1 MELLDEPPSLLRPVA
16 DCSHAVDLFWR
27 GLDLGSNRWTLSF
40 GIGGNSPLPER
51 VDDRFG
57 IGWYYVG
64 ISDEFDALANLID
77 DGQGV
82 ELFYDI
88 AISETFRLAVNLQ
101 VVDPT
106 FTGADTAVVPGVRG
120 RIEF

>member
-1 MELLDEPPSLLRPVA
+1 MNKPV
-16 DCSHAVDLFWR
+16 HAR
-27 GLDLGSNRWTLSF
+27 AASS
-40 GIGGNSPLPER
+40 S
-51 VDDRFG
+51 
-57 IGWYYVG
+57 
-64 ISDEFDALANLID
+64 ID

-82 ELFYDI
+82 ELFYDF
-88 AISETFRLAVNLQ
+88 AMSEVFRFAVNLQ

>member
-1 MELLDEPPSLLRPVA
+1 MCV
-16 DCSHAVDLFWR
+16 HATVP
-27 GLDLGSNRWTLSF
+27 G
-40 GIGGNSPLPER
+40 R

-64 ISDEFDALANLID
+64 ITDEFNALANLID

-82 ELFYDI
+82 ELYYDI

-106 FTGADTAVVPGVRG
+106 FTGADTAVVPGV
-120 RIEF
+120 